1 MTPVVRAAIWMSG
14 AIVSFTALAVAGRYL
29 ASDLD
34 TFEIMLYRSVM
45 GVVIVLATGRLA
57 GTLPEIDTRSL
68 SVHLVRNLFHF
79 AGQNLW
85 YFAIAAIPLAQVFA
99 LEFSSPIWALFM
111 AVAVLGER
119 LTGVR
124 ILAAALG
131 FSGILLITRP
141 WAGDLGIGVLSA
153 GLAAI
158 GFAGSAVFTRLLT
171 RSVSITSILFW
182 LTAMQSVFALIGAGW
197 DLDIAWPSQQSFPWL
212 ALIAV
217 GGLVAHFCLTR
228 ALALAPAAVVVPV
241 DFLRLPIVAVTGMI
255 LFGENL
261 DSLVLAGAAII
272 FAANYMNILVES
284 RRRRTGPPP
293 PAAGP

>member
-1 MTPVVRAAIWMSG
+1 MTPVVRAAIWMIG
-14 AIVSFTALAVAGRYL
+14 AIVSFTSLAVAGRYL

-45 GVVIVLATGRLA
+45 GVAIVLAAGRAA
-57 GTLPEIDTRSL
+57 GTLGQIDTRSL
-68 SVHLVRNLFHF
+68 SVHLARNLFHF
-79 AGQNLW
+79 AGQNFW
-85 YFAIAAIPLAQVFA
+85 YFAIAVIPLAQVFA

-111 AVAVLGER
+111 AVLVLGER

-141 WAGDLGIGVLSA
+141 WTGELGIGVISA

-171 RSVSITSILFW
+171 RSVSITNILFW
-182 LTAMQSVFALIGAGW
+182 LTAMQSVFALIGAGY
-197 DLDIAWPSQQSFPWL
+197 DLDITWPAAQSFPWL
-212 ALIAV
+212 VLIAV
-217 GGLVAHFCLTR
+217 GGLVAHFCLTK

-241 DFLRLPIVAVTGMI
+241 DFLRLPIIAVTGMI
-255 LFGENL
+255 LFGEKL
-261 DSLVLAGAAII
+261 DGLVFAGAAII

-284 RRRRTGPPP
+284 RRR
-293 PAAGP
+293 